1 MEKGKYS
8 LVLEIVESYEDE
20 MILNSFLEEFEEGE
34 DVSRDK
40 YDEFC
45 MRFIDDVSEEYY
57 VRLNWKYIISGG
69 DWSVYDELD

>member
-40 YDEFC
+40 YDKFC

-69 DWSVYDELD
+69 DESVYDELD

>member
-1 MEKGKYS
+1 MVAAYT
-8 LVLEIVESYEDE
+8 
-20 MILNSFLEEFEEGE
+20 FLEEFEEGE

-40 YDEFC
+40 YDKFC

-69 DWSVYDELD
+69 DESVYDELD